1 MDGRERTTADEVRII
16 LDIRSLVLEEM
27 AKANKEQK
35 LLRDMQ
41 VCRMQPKDG
50 EDWSG
55 ALKKAQADME
65 KAMGPDHSKTGIFV
79 YHRCAYCDD
88 GRLPCRQGAPN
99 RCDNPR
105 ARND

>member
-1 MDGRERTTADEVRII
+1 MSIFLCARCDE
-16 LDIRSLVLEEM
+16 
-27 AKANKEQK
+27 
-35 LLRDMQ
+35 LRDSD
-41 VCRMQPKDG
+41 DG
-50 EDWSG
+50 CEEYKRTQLICMDCISDMEDAEQEYAMHG
-55 ALKKAQADME
+55 AEMME
-65 KAMGPDHSKTGIFV
+65 KAMGPDHSKSGIFV